1 MSLAEQTAME
11 FTPAF
16 FDASS
21 AAWHANKIRRGPAYV
36 YRCEAV
42 TAAGS
47 PCKNPAT
54 ATAADPIATKHLCKT
69 HKRSHKS
76 E

>member
-1 MSLAEQTAME
+1 MSLADQTAME
-11 FTPAF
+11 FSAAF

-36 YRCEAV
+36 YRCEA
-42 TAAGS
+42 TTKTGS

-54 ATAADPIATKHLCKT
+54 ATTADPAAPKHLCKT
-69 HKRSHKS
+69 HKRSVA
-76 E
+76 